1 MKRNAVVSGIAMF
14 CIVSGVVAT
23 GIAERAAWHID
34 CWKVKEHEEGGS
46 STPAHQCA
54 EGRIANCAGLA
65 VFGYVACVLYLVT
78 KDAYKRQPLP
88 EEQPYATVYD

>member
-1 MKRNAVVSGIAMF
+1 MF
-14 CIVSGVVAT
+14 CIVSGVVAA
-23 GIAERAAWHID
+23 GIAERAAWHIK
-34 CWKVKEHEEGGS
+34 CWKSGQHTEEGIMIA
-46 STPAHQCA
+46 PHQCA

-78 KDAYKRQPLP
+78 KDTYKRQPLP